1 MIGQEWHVD
10 GDDLAA
16 YAEGR
21 TGAVMLASIEAHLIA
36 CERCRSALS
45 EHVHAGDTGD
55 DLVWSAIVDRV
66 DRGNS
71 LFARS
76 SRLRSS
82 RLLVVSLS
90 SPPLAF
96 VTLLLAGI
104 LIAFVCAARLSNA
117 RDATTVLVSVGPLVP
132 LVGAR
137 IAFGRSIDPAGTMA
151 ASAPLAAGRV
161 ASTRALVVTVIAC
174 VAGILVSPLTTLD
187 ARDSIVWLLPAL
199 ALSAI
204 SVAIATY
211 VDSSLP
217 TVAFAIGWLAVAGA
231 WLGEVPR
238 ALRGLS
244 VDGLA
249 THRPA
254 VQAALLVATAAA
266 CVVCVVRRDAD
277 PNWRTLP

>member
-1 MIGQEWHVD
+1 VIGQEWHVD

-45 EHVHAGDTGD
+45 HQVHADDTHDEHVWAGI
-55 DLVWSAIVDRV
+55 AERV
-66 DRGNS
+66 DRGNR
-71 LFARS
+71 LFS
-76 SRLRSS
+76 WSS
-82 RLLVVSLS
+82 RLLMVSLS
-90 SPPLAF
+90 SPPLAL
-96 VTLLLAGI
+96 VTALLAGM
-104 LIAFVCAARLSNA
+104 LIVFVCVARVSEA
-117 RDATTVLVSVGPLVP
+117 RHATAVLVSVGPLVP

-137 IAFGRSIDPAGTMA
+137 IAFGRHVDPAGTMA

-161 ASTRALVVTVIAC
+161 ASARALVATVIAC
-174 VAGILVSPLTTLD
+174 LAGIVVSPLTTLD

-211 VDSSLP
+211 VDSTLP
-217 TVAFAIGWLAVAGA
+217 TVAFSIGWLAVVGA

-238 ALRGLS
+238 SLRGVS

-249 THRPA
+249 TDRPA
-254 VQAALLVATAAA
+254 VQAALLVATVGAFA
-266 CVVCVVRRDAD
+266 VCVVRRDAD